1 MVDARGRRSWLN
13 VAFPERSGRQGDGNP
28 LIAAQSAIQSAISSQ
43 PGQIR
48 SIGNP
53 ADRRLFAGPAYQPA
67 NVPGLPPPVQT
78 SGPINTPD
86 GPQQTTLELGV
97 DGSRGFTESN
107 VFDWIQEDLE
117 RDWRSGRSRTEQVL
131 NARNRQ
137 QGGAIAPQ
145 EAPIQR
151 EITLYPP
158 FKADPTQQGGIEP
171 FDIRSYYERPGAQ
184 AIRRLNEAVQG
195 NRRPP
200 RTGETAGIEAVSRG
214 EAEFARLPDGGLA
227 RQRLGEDGRWD
238 PTLSRDEG
246 AQQLQLMRTESV
258 NPGNPDA
265 GKRDD
270 APQRRKGG
278 RVLPWEIEQVLNE
291 IEKQYAAQGRSGDLR
306 EDPRFLEMEEA
317 ARDVRPFPR
326 REPYEGDPSTIQG
339 ATTGGG
345 AWGGINPYSVVD
357 LMSSDPKGFIG
368 KTRVHPGEQS
378 GAIVTLDEDASALWD
393 REKDPTL
400 GELVRDARDEAR
412 TSVITGLAIDEL
424 RKSGRFREPSESEMK
439 VMGPRKAG
447 APNTLS
453 GFMVRAG
460 SNPYTAGQLLA
471 EMSRES
477 RPVLLSVG
485 NSGARVPLNPQE
497 ATEVLQRVMA
507 AALDPDNPEVVIGND
522 GRFRQGSRLPELYLE
537 RPDGNVSRLGMA
549 VNTAGAPTLMFR
561 EWAPVYDPGVQTEVQ
576 VARRNSLGD
585 PYVAPKNTPLLRIG
599 RPTNQDNV
607 GIKEALRE
615 IIPGTGTSGV
625 LTPPRG
631 IRAVAQDMQRG
642 NLQVTIDTEE
652 GPRALAPQELQAV
665 LQEMVSRAVDPSVPE
680 VGVVPGTGIVV
691 PNERGAVPPITVRR
705 ADGSSERLV
714 VRVRP
719 GPNPEPLL
727 QWVDRRAE
735 VGPTFLSSDVGA
747 YKEGLKR
754 DPDQDLYALLPDLSA
769 GAFSEGAPVTSTQQ
783 FMREQMAGMV
793 RQGMTPVEAANL
805 LLREVGNQSTSA
817 TVRGD
822 ARNAIQSAVI
832 EFTGGESRLADE
844 VPDGARR
851 GLAAFLEL
859 ARGINQE
866 RGGKRVVPPGDV
878 RETIRPRV
886 RLGGEVEED
895 VRLELRDP
903 IRQALEEEMAAR
915 EIAGFTRGGGV
926 AGELDDMDSDS
937 FLADAMGAGADEG
950 IPGESPRS
958 AINTG
963 ASRSA
968 IEDEVAAAAYGVL
981 AQSPLAEKRSL
992 EERGLIGEKLK
1003 QTARI
1008 LADAALR
1015 DASATTRSEVAR
1027 QVIGSRLNQDLQ
1039 YAGPLYRYDR
1049 VENRLPGRSASEI
1062 LAAVRRM
1069 AEPE

>member
-1 MVDARGRRSWLN
+1 M
-13 VAFPERSGRQGDGNP
+13 
-28 LIAAQSAIQSAISSQ
+28 
-43 PGQIR
+43 
-48 SIGNP
+48 
-53 ADRRLFAGPAYQPA
+53 
-67 NVPGLPPPVQT
+67 QT
-78 SGPINTPD
+78 SSPINTPD

-107 VFDWIQEDLE
+107 VFDWIKEDLE
-117 RDWRSGRSRTEQVL
+117 RDWRSGRSRTQQVL
-131 NARNRQ
+131 NAQNRQ
-137 QGGAIAPQ
+137 QGGVTAPQ

-158 FKADPTQQGGIEP
+158 FKADPTQQGGIEWL
-171 FDIRSYYERPGAQ
+171 DDRSYYERPGAQ
-184 AIRRLNEAVQG
+184 AIRRLEEAVQG

-214 EAEFARLPDGGLA
+214 GAEFARLPDGGIA

-246 AQQLQLMRTESV
+246 AQQSQLMRAEGIY
-258 NPGNPDA
+258 PGNPDA

-278 RVLPWEIEQVLNE
+278 RVSAWEIDQVLDE
-291 IEKQYAAQGRSGDLR
+291 IEGQYAAQGRSGDLR

-339 ATTGGG
+339 ASTGGG
-345 AWGGINPYSVVD
+345 AWGGINPYSIVD
-357 LMSSDPKGFIG
+357 LLSSDGKGFIG
-368 KTRVHPGEQS
+368 KTRFHPGEQS

-393 REKDPTL
+393 RQKDPTF

-412 TSVITGLAIDEL
+412 TPVITGLAIDEL
-424 RKSGRFREPSESEMK
+424 RKSGRFRGPSESEK
-439 VMGPRKAG
+439 RVMGPRKAG
-447 APNTLS
+447 APNTLI
-453 GFMVRAG
+453 GFMARAG

-477 RPVLLSVG
+477 RPALLSVG

-497 ATEVLQRVMA
+497 ATEVMQRVMA

-537 RPDGNVSRLGMA
+537 RPDGSVSRLGMA
-549 VNTAGAPTLMFR
+549 MNAAGAPTLMFR
-561 EWAPVYDPGVQTEVQ
+561 EWTPVYDPGVQAEVQ

-615 IIPGTGTSGV
+615 IIPGIGTAGV

-631 IRAVAQDMQRG
+631 MRAVAQDMQRG

-652 GPRALAPQELQAV
+652 GPRALAPQELQEV
-665 LQEMVSRAVDPSVPE
+665 VQEMVSRAVDPSVPE
-680 VGVVPGTGIVV
+680 VGLVLGTRIVDPSDPEAEVGFVSGLGIVV

-727 QWVDRRAE
+727 QWADPRVE

-783 FMREQMAGMV
+783 FMRERMAGMV
-793 RQGMTPVEAANL
+793 RQGVTPVEAANF
-805 LLREVGNQSTSA
+805 LLREVGNRSTGA
-817 TVRGD
+817 TVRSD
-822 ARNAIQSAVI
+822 ARNAIQSALI
-832 EFTGGESRLADE
+832 EFTGGESRLAEE

-866 RGGKRVVPPGDV
+866 RGDRRVIPPGDV

-895 VRLELRDP
+895 ARLELRDP

-926 AGELDDMDSDS
+926 AGELDDMDSDG
-937 FLADAMGAGADEG
+937 FLADAMGVGADGG

-981 AQSPLAEKRSL
+981 AQSPLAKKRSL

-1015 DASATTRSEVAR
+1015 DASATTRSGVAR

-1049 VENRLPGRSASEI
+1049 VEDRLPGRSAGEI